1 MKITICGRQLV
12 PILEDLN
19 TYIYTCKETIIIICQ
34 LYAFLMFRKK
44 ENNCFVSGATL
55 AIILKVPLDPAVVI
69 SAMIA
74 IFYTWIGTCTSLN
87 IVQIL
92 KKKEIGRISLNLIQ
106 QFCLSK
112 CIAINSVQHL
122 SLKSSNTRVNLKKSI
137 FESRKKLIQNYK
149 RPELQKS

>member
-1 MKITICGRQLV
+1 M
-12 PILEDLN
+12 
-19 TYIYTCKETIIIICQ
+19 
-34 LYAFLMFRKK
+34 
-44 ENNCFVSGATL
+44 SGATL

-92 KKKEIGRISLNLIQ
+92 KKKEIGRISQNLIQ

-122 SLKSSNTRVNLKKSI
+122 SLISSNTRVNLKNSI